1 MMKDT
6 AYAVKDSGVL
16 GLLALLTTHGILSSD
31 RRALEGSAAAKSRGW
46 LERFN
51 TWLLRQEM
59 RRRDEYLAESTDIVD
74 LELRQRALERGSIGT
89 F

>member
-1 MMKDT
+1 VKNT
-6 AYAVKDSGVL
+6 AYAVKNSGVL
-16 GLLALLTTHGILSSD
+16 GLLALLTTQGILSSE
-31 RRALEGSAAAKSRGW
+31 RRALEGSASAKSRGW

-74 LELRQRALERGSIGT
+74 LELRQRALERGSIGGS
-89 F
+89 